1 MGDWIEE
8 LAEEMADMIIKE
20 QNEYESYLPMVY
32 NKVSKEDLLKAYS
45 YLEIINEKDYSEQK
59 NCYEMKQLI
68 RLLGYPVWR
77 IGKNKSSVRNY
88 PTNPFVDLMYVS
100 RLLKK

>member
-59 NCYEMKQLI
+59 NCYEMKQFLPS
-68 RLLGYPVWR
+68 L
-77 IGKNKSSVRNY
+77 
-88 PTNPFVDLMYVS
+88 
-100 RLLKK
+100 